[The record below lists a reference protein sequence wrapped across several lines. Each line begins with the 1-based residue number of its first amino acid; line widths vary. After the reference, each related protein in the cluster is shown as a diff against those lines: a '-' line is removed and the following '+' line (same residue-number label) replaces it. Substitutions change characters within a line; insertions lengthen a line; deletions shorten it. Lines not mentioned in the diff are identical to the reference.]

1 MKKLILVV
9 SVVLLLSGCVMYN
22 ASSAPSSS
30 SAPSASPI
38 KADEI
43 ISFQLSDKTDA
54 YTAEYKAN
62 KADLKATLI
71 YGKSEKTDNLVDIKW
86 DKAKWDEFISDV
98 IASGLLDAQV
108 KDYVAGGSGEWSIA
122 LTGDFG
128 VKALSGAGSYPP
140 GWQEFKDMLAEYFG
154 EMGNLQ

>member
-128 VKALSGAGSYPP
+128 VKAISGAGSYPP
-140 GWQEFKDMLAEYFG
+140 GWEHFKDMLTDYFG
-154 EMGNLQ
+154 KMEDLK